1 MLVIKKSTIVISV
14 ALILTAITFIICV
27 TGITSL
33 QANKSSAKSYTIV
46 LDAGHGGIDQGA
58 SGVKTGVTESQ
69 INLKIVKNLE
79 NYLVGGGFNVVLT
92 RNSENGLY
100 GVATSNRKKK
110 DMQKRKEIIEK
121 AKPSLGVSVHLNT
134 YTLSTRRGPQVFFKK
149 GDNLSKSLAD
159 NVQTCLNGLNE
170 DVKDYSAITGDY
182 FILNCSSAPSV
193 ICECGFLSN
202 PKDEELLITE
212 KYQKE
217 VAYAIYNGIVSYFSV
232 NSFKF
237 TD

>member
-1 MLVIKKSTIVISV
+1 M
-14 ALILTAITFIICV
+14 
-27 TGITSL
+27 
-33 QANKSSAKSYTIV
+33 
-46 LDAGHGGIDQGA
+46 
-58 SGVKTGVTESQ
+58 
-69 INLKIVKNLE
+69 
-79 NYLVGGGFNVVLT
+79 
-92 RNSENGLY
+92 
-100 GVATSNRKKK
+100 
-110 DMQKRKEIIEK
+110 
-121 AKPSLGVSVHLNT
+121 HLNT